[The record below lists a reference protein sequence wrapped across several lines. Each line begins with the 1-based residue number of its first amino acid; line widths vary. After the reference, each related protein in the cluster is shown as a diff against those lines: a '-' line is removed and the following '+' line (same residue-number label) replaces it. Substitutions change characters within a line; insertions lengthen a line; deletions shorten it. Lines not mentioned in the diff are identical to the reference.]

1 MATANLRSQ
10 FATPSPL
17 ALDLALARVDLAA
30 VHARRGVQKLDEEA
44 QDSAVLLRDYFTRK
58 LRRAS
63 TSAAISQEL
72 VPDDSFR
79 QALQEC
85 FASIETKPELNERD
99 TELLKELIGALSP
112 LVETGRC
119 EREQAKQLH
128 SVLRQW
134 DVKCAAP
141 SPRTDEIELW
151 ELQNAFS

>member
-1 MATANLRSQ
+1 MATANVRTT
-10 FATPSPL
+10 FDMPSPL
-17 ALDLALARVDLAA
+17 AVDLALARVDLAA
-30 VHARRGVQKLDEEA
+30 VRARRGVHEVDQEA
-44 QDSAVLLRDYFTRK
+44 RDSAVLLEKFFSRQ
-58 LRRAS
+58 LRMAS
-63 TSAAISQEL
+63 SSAAISKEL

-85 FASIETKPELNERD
+85 FASIETKPELNEGD
-99 TELLKELIGALSP
+99 TELLRELIRALSP

-119 EREQAKQLH
+119 EREQAIQLH
-128 SVLRQW
+128 SVLRQL